1 MSTRPIAAEAT
12 ICVAIVDDDTPVRT
26 SLCRMCRALGLKA
39 RAYASGSAFL
49 DALDTGMLLP
59 DCLLLDTQMPEMT
72 GPELQ
77 RQLIARRVCIPTI
90 VVTADDG
97 PESRARY
104 IASKIIE
111 YLRKPIGA
119 EELLLA
125 IERAVQT
132 PRRTEPCD
140 VSRDSQTESLFGK

>member
-1 MSTRPIAAEAT
+1 
-12 ICVAIVDDDTPVRT
+12 
-26 SLCRMCRALGLKA
+26 MCKALGL
-39 RAYASGSAFL
+39 RANAYGSGRAFL
-49 DALDTGMLLP
+49 DALEAGTLLP

-77 RQLIARRVCIPTI
+77 RQLVARGTCVPTV

-104 IASKIIE
+104 IASKVVQ

-125 IERAVQT
+125 IERAVEPP
-132 PRRTEPCD
+132 PRAESCD
-140 VSRDSQTESLFGK
+140 VSREALESTEPLFGQ

>member
-1 MSTRPIAAEAT
+1 
-12 ICVAIVDDDTPVRT
+12 
-26 SLCRMCRALGLKA
+26 MCRALGLKA
-39 RAYASGSAFL
+39 RAYASGPAFL
-49 DALDTGMLLP
+49 DALDTGTLLP

-77 RQLIARRVCIPTI
+77 RQLVARGACVPTI

-104 IASKIIE
+104 IASKVVE

-125 IERAVQT
+125 IERAIEL
-132 PRRTEPCD
+132 PRRSESD
-140 VSRDSQTESLFGK
+140 VSRDSRAESAFGK